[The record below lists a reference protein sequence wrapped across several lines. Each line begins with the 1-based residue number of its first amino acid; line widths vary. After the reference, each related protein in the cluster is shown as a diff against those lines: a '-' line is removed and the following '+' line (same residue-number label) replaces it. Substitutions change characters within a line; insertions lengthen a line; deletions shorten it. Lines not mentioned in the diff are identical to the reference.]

1 MNLFSCCTGSKT
13 VNNIISRNE
22 PQYRIKTD
30 GDNFKE
36 LKIGTFD
43 ASLDQSIY
51 KNDKIKM
58 ISEMITSEVFE
69 IDIFCLQ
76 NIVDVKTT
84 KLMIEAI
91 LKNATSKL
99 YFFPSIFPL
108 CRAGSKLAIAI
119 GEDNESNKSN
129 DSNET
134 NKTCGTVV
142 STEDVFRFTFSR
154 SSDEYTT
161 EYQNIIVSKYPI
173 VNGATLSIGT
183 VFNINSYANI
193 ANINYHGSII
203 SVYNATL
210 QIDFTGISNKKIRE
224 SQLKHLNNAIN
235 ENRNFV
241 KTDKTFHE
249 YYVND
254 INILCC
260 DLNIMEYKNNG
271 VNDEF
276 IKCVKTV
283 KGLDLY
289 KFVQRIVV
297 QKEDK
302 NDFNNKTARQSYIM
316 LILSDYE
323 HFEATYLTHNDFRQQ
338 LLQITK
344 YIYDTYKIVIKGSYT
359 KKNVDYYFNYPT
371 VSSLLINISKD
382 PKKVVAHDGVE
393 IAVSID

>member
-1 MNLFSCCTGSKT
+1 MKLFSCCTSSKT
-13 VNNIISRNE
+13 IDNIISRDE
-22 PQYRIKTD
+22 PIFRIKTD
-30 GDNFKE
+30 GSNFKE

-51 KNDKIKM
+51 KNDKINM
-58 ISEMITSEVFE
+58 ISEMITSDVSG

-76 NIVDVKTT
+76 NIVDIKTT

-91 LKNATSKL
+91 LNSATKKL

-108 CRAGSKLAIAI
+108 CRTGSKLAIAI
-119 GEDNESNKSN
+119 GADDKSNESD

-142 STEDVFRFTFSR
+142 STEDVLRFTFSQ

-173 VNGATLSIGT
+173 VNGATISIGT
-183 VFNINSYANI
+183 FFNINNYANI
-193 ANINYHGSII
+193 ANINYHGNII
-203 SVYNATL
+203 SIYNTTL

-224 SQLKHLNNAIN
+224 SQLKNLNDAIN
-235 ENRNFV
+235 ENRQFV

-289 KFVQRIVV
+289 KFVQRIV

-302 NDFNNKTARQSYIM
+302 NDFNNKTSRQSYIM

-323 HFEATYLTHNDFRQQ
+323 HFEATYITRNDFRQQ
-338 LLQITK
+338 LLQMSK

-371 VSSLLINISKD
+371 VSSLLVDVPND
-382 PKKVVAHDGVE
+382 PKKVDTSGTIE